1 MFNQFSIQNWNILKQ
16 MSGWASEPMGK
27 PVSGWGAKDTGIAS
41 KIGMDQNK
49 NLWDEK
55 VEELEIPELEAE
67 AEEQAQAEVAIPPEI
82 ENKMMGL
89 EELEKDMVH
98 NVPSQI
104 EDGVD
109 LSILTSVIRAVPDLV
124 EPDIPW
130 DYKSLQTEIGQI
142 YREKLGKEIT
152 EEAATFE

>member
-1 MFNQFSIQNWNILKQ
+1 

-27 PVSGWGAKDTGIAS
+27 PMSGWGAKDNNIAS
-41 KIGMDQNK
+41 KIGMEQNK

-67 AEEQAQAEVAIPPEI
+67 AEEQPQMDVVAPPEI

-124 EPDIPW
+124 EPDIQW

-142 YREKLGKEIT
+142 YREKFGKDAIEDTAI
-152 EEAATFE
+152 FE

>member
-1 MFNQFSIQNWNILKQ
+1 
-16 MSGWASEPMGK
+16 MSGWASETMGQPK
-27 PVSGWGAKDTGIAS
+27 SGWGAKDQNIAS

-49 NLWDEK
+49 NMWDEK
-55 VEELEIPELEAE
+55 VEELDIPELEADAE
-67 AEEQAQAEVAIPPEI
+67 APTQQEIAMPPEI

-109 LSILTSVIRAVPDLV
+109 LSILTSVIRPISDLI
-124 EPDIPW
+124 EADIPW
-130 DYKSLQTEIGQI
+130 DYKSLQAEIGQA
-142 YREKLGKEIT
+142 YREKFGKEIH
-152 EEAATFE
+152 EEEDAL